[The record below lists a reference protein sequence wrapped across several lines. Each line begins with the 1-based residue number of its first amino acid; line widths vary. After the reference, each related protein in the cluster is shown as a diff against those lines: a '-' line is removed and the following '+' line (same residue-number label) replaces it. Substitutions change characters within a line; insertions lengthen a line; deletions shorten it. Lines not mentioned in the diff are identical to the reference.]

1 MTGRELI
8 LYILQNNLENEDVF
22 QDGKFIALKS
32 LGEVAEECG
41 VGKETVHAWA
51 KLNMIPSVFIGKT
64 LYITANYVSPL
75 EGINDRKN
83 KNISNL

>member
-22 QDGKFIALKS
+22 QDGKFIALKT

-41 VGKETVHAWA
+41 VGKETVHTWA
-51 KLNMIPSVFIGKT
+51 KLNMIPSAFIGKT
-64 LYITANYVSPL
+64 LYIPANYISPL
-75 EGINDRKN
+75 RNTNDTKN

>member
-22 QDGKFIALKS
+22 RDDRFMLLKT

-41 VGKETVHAWA
+41 VGKETVHIWA
-51 KLNMIPSVFIGKT
+51 KLNMIPSAFIGET
-64 LYITANYVSPL
+64 LYIPANYISPL
-75 EGINDRKN
+75 RNTNDTKN

>member
-22 QDGKFIALKS
+22 RDDRFMLLKT

-41 VGKETVHAWA
+41 VGKETVHTWA
-51 KLNMIPSVFIGKT
+51 KLNMIPSAFIGET
-64 LYITANYVSPL
+64 LYIPANYISPL
-75 EGINDRKN
+75 RYTNDTKN

>member
-22 QDGKFIALKS
+22 RDDRFMLLKT

-41 VGKETVHAWA
+41 VGKETVHTWA
-51 KLNMIPSVFIGKT
+51 KLNMIPSAFIGET
-64 LYITANYVSPL
+64 LYIPANYISPL
-75 EGINDRKN
+75 RNTNDTKN

>member
-22 QDGKFIALKS
+22 RDDRFMLLKT

-41 VGKETVHAWA
+41 VGKETVHTWA
-51 KLNMIPSVFIGKT
+51 KLNMIPSVFIGET
-64 LYITANYVSPL
+64 LYIPANYISPL
-75 EGINDRKN
+75 RNTNDTKN